1 MVVLH
6 LRNFMSYSD
15 YCPSCRRPYEEDTQ
29 KPCEHA
35 VDREVAAIA
44 ALQGILASS
53 PRSID
58 PSVAAK
64 LAVEY
69 ADALVKRLQE

>member
-1 MVVLH
+1 MNNDTCVCCGQH
-6 LRNFMSYSD
+6 LDHMPDES
-15 YCPSCRRPYEEDTQ
+15 
-29 KPCEHA
+29 KPIAC
-35 VDREVAAIA
+35 DREVAAIA

-53 PRSID
+53 ARSID
-58 PSVAAK
+58 PGVAAK